1 MQLDDQD
8 AIKPDIHSSSDEYQK
23 RFSGKVGEWFVEV
36 QQSILSACLK
46 SVGAEQC
53 SIIDFGGGHG
63 QNIEPMQAN
72 SKSFVVLASDDV
84 CFDLISDQLNQSNRL
99 LGGLCDS
106 DIKQNQYDIALSFRM
121 LAHLDD
127 WQAHIAELCR
137 VSSKTVIIEFPSKK
151 SVNAFAES
159 LFTFKKKVEKN
170 TRQYKLFSLENVEKE
185 FAKHNFG
192 LVQVHGQYVAPM
204 AMHRLF
210 KSQKLSKS
218 LETGLSVFLPKRKF
232 GSPMICMFSYAKNKP
247 GEY

>member
-8 AIKPDIHSSSDEYQK
+8 AIKPDIHSSSAEYQK
-23 RFSGKVGEWFVEV
+23 RFSGKVGEWFVQV

-46 SVGAEQC
+46 SLDAEQC

-72 SKSFVVLASDDV
+72 GKSFAILASDEV
-84 CFDLISDQLNQSNRL
+84 CFDLVGDQLNQNNRL
-99 LGGLCDS
+99 IGGLCDS
-106 DIKQNQYDIALSFRM
+106 AIKENQYNIALSFRM

-127 WQAHIAELCR
+127 WQAHIDELCR
-137 VSSKTVIIEFPSKK
+137 VSSKNVIIEFPSKK

-170 TRQYKLFSLENVEKE
+170 TRQYKLFSLEDVEKE
-185 FAKHNFG
+185 FAKHQFR
-192 LVQVHGQYVAPM
+192 LEQVHGQYVAPM

-210 KSQKLSKS
+210 KSQKLSEWFEKC
-218 LETGLSVFLPKRKF
+218 LAFILPKKRL
-232 GSPMICMFSYAKNKP
+232 GSPLICVFSSERYD
-247 GEY
+247 